1 MSYFVKK
8 TEKPKGTYLQIYNS
22 YYVPGNK
29 NNKSELVKTL
39 GYVDELKNQGIDDPI
54 AFYTD
59 ECKKKNQ
66 EIREEK
72 KIKKSELVDDKDY
85 LFNYGYFLVKSI
97 MNTLNLKQ
105 IFDIYCTQFNK
116 RFNHYNVFTNLV
128 YSRIVGP
135 CSKLKTHNVVLPRL
149 YEKPDFSLDDI
160 YTCLDDLG
168 SNYHDIIA
176 ILNAGLGKFYKFDT
190 SKVFFDCTNFY
201 FEIDREDTYRRKG
214 PSKEKRTDPLV
225 GLGLLLDKNCIPITM
240 QLYPGNES
248 EIYRLGE
255 CINEAKNQGL
265 IVGRTIHVADKG
277 LNCARNIFEAKK
289 SQNGYIFS
297 KSVYKLPE
305 IEQQWLFLED
315 DYTNKYTIITDPNT
329 GEVIFKYKTCVDDY
343 NYSFEEDD
351 ENGKAEKHVF
361 KVKEKRVLYWSKK
374 LHEKKIYELNN
385 MQEKL
390 LKLITSKAK
399 KEEFGPYSSYVILK
413 TEKKNGQKGEEIV
426 KAEMNSKKFE
436 LERKLAGFNLLVT
449 SEINESPQ
457 KIYDIYHELW
467 KIEET
472 FRILKNYLN
481 TRPVFLQKREKI
493 DGHMLVCYTSILL
506 TRILQFLV
514 FKDKL
519 DVNDIYD
526 FIKNAQLIIDND
538 IMFNLLKSTYIK
550 KEIIDAFPLDF
561 NLRRPTVDAMKK
573 IMEFKVKI

>member
-1 MSYFVKK
+1 M
-8 TEKPKGTYLQIYNS
+8 
-22 YYVPGNK
+22 
-29 NNKSELVKTL
+29 
-39 GYVDELKNQGIDDPI
+39 GYRIGLDIGI
-54 AFYTD
+54 T
-59 ECKKKNQ
+59 
-66 EIREEK
+66 
-72 KIKKSELVDDKDY
+72 S
-85 LFNYGYFLVKSI
+85 
-97 MNTLNLKQ
+97 
-105 IFDIYCTQFNK
+105 
-116 RFNHYNVFTNLV
+116 
-128 YSRIVGP
+128 VGWAA
-135 CSKLKTHNVVLPRL
+135 V
-149 YEKPDFSLDDI
+149 
-160 YTCLDDLG
+160 
-168 SNYHDIIA
+168 
-176 ILNAGLGKFYKFDT
+176 
-190 SKVFFDCTNFY
+190 
-201 FEIDREDTYRRKG
+201 
-214 PSKEKRTDPLV
+214 
-225 GLGLLLDKNCIPITM
+225 
-240 QLYPGNES
+240 
-248 EIYRLGE
+248 
-255 CINEAKNQGL
+255 
-265 IVGRTIHVADKG
+265 
-277 LNCARNIFEAKK
+277 
-289 SQNGYIFS
+289 
-297 KSVYKLPE
+297 
-305 IEQQWLFLED
+305 
-315 DYTNKYTIITDPNT
+315 
-329 GEVIFKYKTCVDDY
+329 
-343 NYSFEEDD
+343 EDD
-351 ENGKAEKHVF
+351 ENGKAKKHVF

>member
-1 MSYFVKK
+1 
-8 TEKPKGTYLQIYNS
+8 
-22 YYVPGNK
+22 
-29 NNKSELVKTL
+29 
-39 GYVDELKNQGIDDPI
+39 
-54 AFYTD
+54 
-59 ECKKKNQ
+59 
-66 EIREEK
+66 
-72 KIKKSELVDDKDY
+72 
-85 LFNYGYFLVKSI
+85 

-329 GEVIFKYKTCVDDY
+329 GEVILKYKTCVDDY

-351 ENGKAEKHVF
+351 ENGKAKKHVF